1 MKNRLLAAL
10 IVSTTMFP
18 MLAFAQNEHI
28 SHEQLGATTVQAQ
41 QVSTPSP
48 SNASNASNAAQPAHV
63 IATSATNSGYGNATT
78 TSSQSGS
85 ASQTASTTALYLHH

>member
-41 QVSTPSP
+41 QVSTPSQSNS
-48 SNASNASNAAQPAHV
+48 SNASQPAHV

>member
-28 SHEQLGATTVQAQ
+28 SHEQLGAPAVQAQ
-41 QVSTPSP
+41 QEGALPSSTTS
-48 SNASNASNAAQPAHV
+48 QPAHV
-63 IATSATNSGYGNATT
+63 IATSATNSGYGNATAT
-78 TSSQSGS
+78 RSQAGS

>member
-28 SHEQLGATTVQAQ
+28 SHEQLGAPAVQAQ
-41 QVSTPSP
+41 HDST
-48 SNASNASNAAQPAHV
+48 SNPSNAAQPAHV
-63 IATSATNSGYGNATT
+63 VATSATNSGYGNATT
-78 TSSQSGS
+78 TRSQSGS

>member
-28 SHEQLGATTVQAQ
+28 SHEQLGAPTVQAQ
-41 QVSTPSP
+41 QVSTPSQ
-48 SNASNASNAAQPAHV
+48 SNVSNAAQPARV

>member
-41 QVSTPSP
+41 HDATQ
-48 SNASNASNAAQPAHV
+48 NAAQPAHV